1 MRRCGVRDQTRIADP
16 NPHLMSHDIK
26 IHLTKS
32 SPRRSVWGCF
42 TWTAKI
48 CKKRNKPC
56 LGCLRTNPQHD
67 SQRQKYKTLLHNDI
81 PFEQRTKHVNRSR
94 RLRCYNPADADMQAG
109 VSCCQSQPPIMP
121 CHAGWTC
128 IESILVRT
136 QLCLSHLISRVTSL
150 QASDK
155 RWRESESSQLA

>member
-1 MRRCGVRDQTRIADP
+1 MT
-16 NPHLMSHDIK
+16 
-26 IHLTKS
+26 
-32 SPRRSVWGCF
+32 SPLNND
-42 TWTAKI
+42 
-48 CKKRNKPC
+48 KKREQIA
-56 LGCLRTNPQHD
+56 TVA
-67 SQRQKYKTLLHNDI
+67 LH
-81 PFEQRTKHVNRSR
+81 
-94 RLRCYNPADADMQAG
+94 NPADADMQAG

-136 QLCLSHLISRVTSL
+136 QLCLSHMIYRVTSL